1 MGCPTTVNGYTATW
15 TRGKLAR
22 LSKGVKLTGTHT
34 YNYSY
39 NALGQRIGSS
49 YAYTAGTTSGSVS
62 LGMLTGC
69 DKAYRYDQ
77 SGRLISEETTNR
89 YYGEDSVSEKIM
101 FLYDESGMI
110 GMTLEGTSAA
120 GAYYFQ
126 RNLLGDVIAI
136 YDTNGTK
143 VGGYAYD
150 AWGNC
155 TITLN
160 TNGVATRNPIRYRGY
175 YYDQDTGLYFLNARY
190 YSPAWRRFIS
200 PDDTAYLNPETP
212 NGLNLYCYCNNDP
225 VNYCDPSGNSIALA
239 LTFVGI
245 FAVGFGSSLFIN
257 AATNNWQ
264 LDWRDFAQ
272 AGIDGL
278 FAVGAAALAMTG
290 IGVGASIG
298 LGAAMGWSQYA
309 IGTKIQGGN
318 LTWSGSITAIA
329 FGALGGLIS
338 GAGATNAKNIA
349 NHLTGLSDDG
359 LRAAKAIATA
369 LNRRMAGQISKR
381 GFQGV
386 INLYGK
392 TAFSA
397 IDTAITITSEKLFKE
412 AARNIAIY
420 TPIANMASGG
430 LGYLYNVWGWI

>member
-15 TRGKLAR
+15 TRGKLAK
-22 LSKGVKLTGTHT
+22 LSKGNRIAGTST
-34 YNYSY
+34 YQYGY
-39 NALGQRIGSS
+39 NALGQRISRS
-49 YAYTAGTTSGSVS
+49 YAYTPGTGTSVEKGTLIGYNKSF
-62 LGMLTGC
+62 
-69 DKAYRYDQ
+69 RYDQ
-77 SGRLISEETTNR
+77 SGRLIQEGKSNQYYNETGTSESII
-89 YYGEDSVSEKIM
+89 Y
-101 FLYDESGMI
+101 LYDDCGII
-110 GMTLEGTSAA
+110 GMVYSGLSASGT
-120 GAYYFQ
+120 YYFQ
-126 RNLLGDVIAI
+126 RNLLGDVIGI

-160 TNGVATRNPIRYRGY
+160 SNGIATRNPIRYRGY
-175 YYDQDTGLYFLNARY
+175 YYDEDTKLYYLNARY
-190 YSPAWRRFIS
+190 YNPEWRRFIS
-200 PDDTAYLNPETP
+200 PDDTGYLDPESV
-212 NGLNLYCYCNNDP
+212 NGLNLYTYCNNDP
-225 VNYCDPSGNSIALA
+225 VNYCDPSGHSITLA
-239 LTFVGI
+239 LIFAGI

-272 AGIDGL
+272 AGVDGL
-278 FAVGAAALAMTG
+278 FAVAGTALAMTG
-290 IGVGASIG
+290 IGAGVSIG
-298 LGAAMGWSQYA
+298 LGAVMGWSQYA

-329 FGALGGLIS
+329 FGALGGKIS
-338 GAGATNAKNIA
+338 GAGAANVKNITK
-349 NHLTGLSDDG
+349 NLTGLSDDG

-397 IDTAITITSEKLFKE
+397 IDTAITITSEKLFRE

-420 TPIANMASGG
+420 TPFANMASGG
-430 LGYLYNVWGWI
+430 LGYLYNVWGCI